1 MKNMF
6 KKLVCV
12 GLVGLFVLGNTCNTV
27 EAEIIQG
34 KNGTVYINY
43 DKIEEQE
50 NKLVLEECFK
60 IKSYKTIWNKKKNTY
75 TVEFK
80 TNKKTSCK
88 DVKKIVKQV
97 AKKLHGSTTIEKEFK
112 EFRTYNILV
121 KAKDKKGHI
130 HTSYIKGHKIIK

>member
-6 KKLVCV
+6 KKIVCV
-12 GLVGLFVLGNTCNTV
+12 GLVGLMFLGSV
-27 EAEIIQG
+27 GVAEAKVIQG
-34 KNGTVYINY
+34 TKGRSYITY
-43 DKIEEQE
+43 DKIELEE

-97 AKKLHGSTTIEKEFK
+97 AKKLHGNTIEKEFK

-130 HTSYIKGHKIIK
+130 HTSFIKGHKVIK

>member
-6 KKLVCV
+6 KKVICA
-12 GLVGLFVLGNTCNTV
+12 GLIGLLVLGSV
-27 EAEIIQG
+27 GIAEAKLIQG
-34 KNGTVYINY
+34 TKGRTYVTM
-43 DKIEEQE
+43 DKIELEE

>member
-12 GLVGLFVLGNTCNTV
+12 GLVGLFVLGSV
-27 EAEIIQG
+27 GVAEAKVIQKG
-34 KNGTVYINY
+34 NKTYITY
-43 DKIEEQE
+43 DKIELEE

-97 AKKLHGSTTIEKEFK
+97 AKKLHGSDTIEKEFK

-121 KAKDKKGHI
+121 KAKDKKGHTHI
-130 HTSYIKGHKIIK
+130 SYIKGHKIIK

>member
-1 MKNMF
+1 M
-6 KKLVCV
+6 KKLIKRIAMV
-12 GLVGLFVLGNTCNTV
+12 GLVGLFVLGSV
-27 EAEIIQG
+27 GVAEAKVIQG
-34 KNGTVYINY
+34 KEGKTYITM
-43 DKIEEQE
+43 DKIELEE

-97 AKKLHGSTTIEKEFK
+97 AKKLHGSTIEKEFK

-121 KAKDKKGHI
+121 KAKDKKGHTHI
-130 HTSYIKGHKIIK
+130 SYIKGHKIIK

>member
-12 GLVGLFVLGNTCNTV
+12 GLVGLLVLGSV
-27 EAEIIQG
+27 GVAEAKLIQG
-34 KNGTVYINY
+34 TKGRIYVTM
-43 DKIEEQE
+43 DKIELEE

-60 IKSYKTIWNKKKNTY
+60 IKSYKTIWNKKKNIY

-97 AKKLHGSTTIEKEFK
+97 AKKLHGSDTIEKEFK

-121 KAKDKKGHI
+121 KAKDKKGHTHI
-130 HTSYIKGHKIIK
+130 SYIKGHKVIK

>member
-6 KKLVCV
+6 KKIVCV
-12 GLVGLFVLGNTCNTV
+12 GLVGLMFLGSV
-27 EAEIIQG
+27 GVAEAKVIQG
-34 KNGTVYINY
+34 TKGRTYITM
-43 DKIEEQE
+43 DKIEVEE
-50 NKLVLEECFK
+50 NKMVLEECFK

-88 DVKKIVKQV
+88 DTKKIVKQI
-97 AKKLHGSTTIEKEFK
+97 AKKLHGSDTIEKEFK

-130 HTSYIKGHKIIK
+130 HTSYIKGHRVK

>member
-1 MKNMF
+1 M
-6 KKLVCV
+6 KKLIKKIAIV
-12 GLVGLFVLGNTCNTV
+12 GLVGLFVLGSV
-27 EAEIIQG
+27 GVAEAKVVQG
-34 KNGTVYINY
+34 TKGRTYITM
-43 DKIEEQE
+43 DKIEPEE
-50 NKLVLEECFK
+50 NKLSLEECFK
-60 IKSYKTIWNKKKNTY
+60 IKSYKTKWNKKKNTY

-88 DVKKIVKQV
+88 DMKKIVKQV
-97 AKKLHGSTTIEKEFK
+97 AKKLHGSTIEKEFK

>member
-12 GLVGLFVLGNTCNTV
+12 GLVGLMFLGSV
-27 EAEIIQG
+27 GVAEAKVIQSKEG
-34 KNGTVYINY
+34 KTYITM
-43 DKIEEQE
+43 DKIELEE

-97 AKKLHGSTTIEKEFK
+97 AKKLHGSTIEKEFK

-121 KAKDKKGHI
+121 KAKDKKGHTHI
-130 HTSYIKGHKIIK
+130 SYIKGHKIIK

>member
-12 GLVGLFVLGNTCNTV
+12 GLVGLFVLGSV
-27 EAEIIQG
+27 GVAEAKVIQSKEG
-34 KNGTVYINY
+34 RTYVTM
-43 DKIEEQE
+43 DKIELEE

-60 IKSYKTIWNKKKNTY
+60 IKSYKTIWNKKKDTY

-80 TNKKTSCK
+80 ANKKTSCK
-88 DVKKIVKQV
+88 DTKKIVKQV

-121 KAKDKKGHI
+121 KAKDKKGHTHI
-130 HTSYIKGHKIIK
+130 SYIKGHKIIK

>member
-12 GLVGLFVLGNTCNTV
+12 GLVGLLVLGSV
-27 EAEIIQG
+27 GVAEAKVIQKG
-34 KNGTVYINY
+34 NKTYITM
-43 DKIEEQE
+43 DKIEVEE
-50 NKLVLEECFK
+50 NKMVLEECFK

-97 AKKLHGSTTIEKEFK
+97 AKKLHGSDTIEKEFK
-112 EFRTYNILV
+112 EFRTYKVIV
-121 KAKDKKGHI
+121 KAKDKKGHM
-130 HTSYIKGHKIIK
+130 HTCIINGHKVK

>member
-1 MKNMF
+1 M
-6 KKLVCV
+6 KKLIKKIAIV
-12 GLVGLFVLGNTCNTV
+12 GLVGLFVLGSV
-27 EAEIIQG
+27 GVAEAKVVQG
-34 KNGTVYINY
+34 TKGRTYITM
-43 DKIEEQE
+43 DKIEIQE

-80 TNKKTSCK
+80 ANKKTSCK

-97 AKKLHGSTTIEKEFK
+97 AKKLHGSTIEKEFK

-121 KAKDKKGHI
+121 KAKDKKGHSHI
-130 HTSYIKGHKIIK
+130 SYIAGHKVK

>member
-12 GLVGLFVLGNTCNTV
+12 GLVGLFVLGTV
-27 EAEIIQG
+27 EVAEAKLIQG
-34 KNGTVYINY
+34 TKGRTYVTM
-43 DKIEEQE
+43 DKIELEE
-50 NKLVLEECFK
+50 NKMVLEECFK
-60 IKSYKTIWNKKKNTY
+60 IKSYKTIWNKKKNIY

-88 DVKKIVKQV
+88 DTKKIVKQV
-97 AKKLHGSTTIEKEFK
+97 AKKLHGSTMIEKEFK

-121 KAKDKKGHI
+121 KAKDKKGHTHI
-130 HTSYIKGHKIIK
+130 SYIKGHKVIK

>member
-12 GLVGLFVLGNTCNTV
+12 GLVGLLVLGNTCNTV

-80 TNKKTSCK
+80 ANKKTSCK

-97 AKKLHGSTTIEKEFK
+97 AKKLHGSTIEKEFK

-121 KAKDKKGHI
+121 KAKDKKGHTHI
-130 HTSYIKGHKIIK
+130 SYIKGHKVIK

>member
-12 GLVGLFVLGNTCNTV
+12 GLVGLFVLGSV
-27 EAEIIQG
+27 GVAEAKLIQG
-34 KNGTVYINY
+34 TKGRTYVTM
-43 DKIEEQE
+43 DKIELEE

>member
-12 GLVGLFVLGNTCNTV
+12 GLVGLFVLGSV
-27 EAEIIQG
+27 GVAEAKVIQSKDG
-34 KNGTVYINY
+34 KTYITM
-43 DKIEEQE
+43 DKIELKE
-50 NKLVLEECFK
+50 NKMVLEECFK

-80 TNKKTSCK
+80 ANKKTSCK
-88 DVKKIVKQV
+88 DTKKIVKQV
-97 AKKLHGSTTIEKEFK
+97 AKKLHGSTIEKEFK

-130 HTSYIKGHKIIK
+130 HTSYIKGHKVK

>member
-6 KKLVCV
+6 KKIVCV
-12 GLVGLFVLGNTCNTV
+12 GLVGLMFLGNTCNTV

-34 KNGTVYINY
+34 KEGKTYITM
-43 DKIEEQE
+43 DKIELEE

-97 AKKLHGSTTIEKEFK
+97 AKKLHGSTIEKEFK

-121 KAKDKKGHI
+121 KAKDKKGHTHI
-130 HTSYIKGHKIIK
+130 SYIKGHKIIK